1 MLYKSV
7 LTVWDGKQTSRAAF
21 SRAVEMTRESQG
33 HMHVLCPAY
42 MTVVSGV
49 GYPFAMF
56 PDTISPDEK
65 AQVTQKSKEHA
76 LEVEGMLANE
86 DILYSIETA
95 ILNRDELPALMNQAA
110 RYSDITVLPRPYGAD
125 RTETDERITEGAL
138 FAELCPI
145 LIIPDAPL
153 ETTYNRAVIAWDG
166 SEQSL
171 RATKMARPLLEAA
184 DAVDVVIVA
193 KENETQHPEE
203 IAKDIG
209 TFLSRHRINVEIKVV
224 THTGDRMSEMIL
236 DHARDLKASLIV
248 MGGYG
253 HSPLREFLFGGATRD
268 MMKESDIP
276 ILMAH

>member
-1 MLYKSV
+1 MLYKSL
-7 LTVWDGKQTSRAAF
+7 LTVWDGKDTTRAAF
-21 SRAVEMTRESQG
+21 LRAIEMTRESEG
-33 HMHVLCPAY
+33 HLHILCPAY
-42 MTVVSGV
+42 MTVVSAV

-56 PDTISPDEK
+56 PETISPDEQAMVTKK
-65 AQVTQKSKEHA
+65 AEDHKQQVKDM
-76 LEVEGMLANE
+76 LVNEG
-86 DILYSIETA
+86 ILYTIETA

-110 RYSDITVLPRPYGAD
+110 RYSDITVLPSPYGPD

-138 FAELCPI
+138 FAEQCPV
-145 LIIPDAPL
+145 LIIPDKPL
-153 ETTYNRAVIAWDG
+153 KTNETRAVIAWDG

-193 KENETQHPEE
+193 KEHNAQHNEE
-203 IAKDIG
+203 IARDIG
-209 TFLSRHRINVEIKVV
+209 TFLSRHRINVDIEVV
-224 THTGDRMSEMIL
+224 AHTGDRMSEMIL
-236 DHARDLKASLIV
+236 DHARDLNASLIV

>member
-7 LTVWDGKQTSRAAF
+7 LTIWDSKETSGAAF
-21 SRAVEMTRESQG
+21 AHAVEMTRESQG
-33 HMHVLCPAY
+33 HLHVLCPAF

-49 GYPFAMF
+49 GYPFAVF
-56 PDTISPDEK
+56 PETINPEER
-65 AQVTQKSKEHA
+65 AAVTQRAEERQKEA
-76 LEVEGMLANE
+76 RDMLAKE
-86 DILYSIETA
+86 GILYTVETA
-95 ILNRDELPALMNQAA
+95 ILNRDELPALMNQTA
-110 RYSDITVLPRPYGAD
+110 RYVDITVLPRPYGPE

-138 FAELCPI
+138 FAEQCPV
-145 LIIPDAPL
+145 LIVPENISEMP
-153 ETTYNRAVIAWDG
+153 ETRAVIAWDG

-171 RATKMARPLLEAA
+171 RATKMALPLLVSA
-184 DAVDVVIVA
+184 DAVDVVIVSKDQDA
-193 KENETQHPEE
+193 ERHEE

-209 TFLSRHRINVEIKVV
+209 TFLSRHRINVDIKVV
-224 THTGDRMSEMIL
+224 AHTGDRMSEMIL
-236 DHARDLKASLIV
+236 DQARELKASLIV